1 MRHILRGLAA
11 ALLWSTIAAAEPTTI
26 EQARTQLISGQD
38 AAAADTLIAVARRG
52 HDAIAP
58 LPASVWEKTHLRL
71 EQSHQADRALA
82 LDLALIEAHY
92 DGAYGR
98 NGLAARSA
106 RALTERGRVAEALA
120 LVPQIE
126 AAESVERL
134 LVDRRYALLWPAI
147 EQHANS
153 NMAAIETKWVEIVAH
168 EFAVE
173 PRNVRRI
180 IGLEIALRDA
190 GRFAEIV
197 TLLEPLTD
205 SPESVALHLGLTN
218 GAVSLGDAVWIV
230 NDYAF
235 SLARLDRADEADRL
249 FAKLIALNSSG
260 ERGPQGLIVRWAQ
273 LLLGEGRYSAS
284 LDALAALDSGD
295 WTVPSDARAW
305 AQRISVCSLH
315 ALGRDAEMAD
325 VLAPLEVTKAENWVS
340 YMGAMLCLDRPD
352 AVEVALLAR
361 LADARLRSE
370 ALVEVQDVREAAR
383 RHFNAVLHA
392 RLSAVLARPAVAAAI
407 QRWGRLLPPALRRT
421 STD

>member
-1 MRHILRGLAA
+1 MRHILRALAA
-11 ALLWSTIAAAEPTTI
+11 ALLWSTAAAADPASI
-26 EQARTQLISGQD
+26 AQARTQLIAGQD

-58 LPASVWEKTHLRL
+58 LPPGVWEKMHLRL
-71 EQSHQADRALA
+71 EQSHQADRLLA
-82 LDLALIEAHY
+82 LDLALIGSHY
-92 DGAYGR
+92 DGGFGAYGR

-205 SPESVALHLGLTN
+205 SPESAALHLGMTN
-218 GAVSLGDAVWIV
+218 SAISFDDYVWIV
-230 NDYAF
+230 NDYAA
-235 SLARLDRADEADRL
+235 SLARLGRADEADRL
-249 FAKLIALNSSG
+249 FEKLIASSVFR
-260 ERGPQGLIVRWAQ
+260 ERRPQGLIVNWAL
-273 LLLGEGRYSAS
+273 LLLGEGHYGAS
-284 LDALAALDSGD
+284 LDALAAIQSGK

-325 VLAPLEVTKAENWVS
+325 VLAPMEVTKAEN
-340 YMGAMLCLDRPD
+340 
-352 AVEVALLAR
+352 
-361 LADARLRSE
+361 
-370 ALVEVQDVREAAR
+370 
-383 RHFNAVLHA
+383 
-392 RLSAVLARPAVAAAI
+392 
-407 QRWGRLLPPALRRT
+407 
-421 STD
+421 